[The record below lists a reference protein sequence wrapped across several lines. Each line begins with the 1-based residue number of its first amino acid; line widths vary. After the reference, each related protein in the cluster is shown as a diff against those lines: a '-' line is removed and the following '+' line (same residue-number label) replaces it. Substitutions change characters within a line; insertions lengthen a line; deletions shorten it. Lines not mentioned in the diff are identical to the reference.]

1 MTEYWKSQGNHFC
14 KYCKCWIS
22 DNKMSRAIHEQG
34 VRHKEAVEE
43 KLSEIRR
50 KQAAEVKVAKDETH
64 FLKKMEE
71 AALRDYKKKDIK
83 ENRDFTAKLYNN
95 EDLPDVDEKYEN
107 IRQANVQGPRLPGE
121 AEPKQ
126 AKFEHMLKAGE
137 ALAAS
142 KGEDRFIAPVKANA
156 SGTKWH
162 NPAPPKLWY
171 EAKTDDDTLYY
182 WNTKSKE
189 SRWDPPPGGYVTI
202 AEQEEEAAKKEKT
215 GSKRK
220 RMEAHRKKMAA
231 EPVVEEAKPEPKADR
246 YGGGGWKT
254 IETVAPAPKV
264 DLGLPAQSEGRLQ
277 PVIQAVSDRQ
287 YTFKEKTIGSLGG
300 ETVVGAKPV
309 INFRKRKNQSIRQRE
324 DD

>member
-22 DNKMSRAIHEQG
+22 DNKVSRSIHEGG

-50 KQAAEVKVAKDETH
+50 KQAAEVKTAKDETH

-95 EDLPDVDEKYEN
+95 EDLPDIEEKYEN
-107 IRQANVQGPRLPGE
+107 IRQANVAGPRLPGE
-121 AEPKQ
+121 PEPKHL
-126 AKFEHMLKAGE
+126 KFEHMLKAGE
-137 ALAAS
+137 ALAAT
-142 KGEDRFIAPVKANA
+142 KGEERFIAPVKANS

-162 NPAPPKLWY
+162 NPAPPKVWY

-182 WNTKSKE
+182 WNTNTKE
-189 SRWDPPPGGYVTI
+189 SRWDPPPGGYVSI
-202 AEQEEEAAKKEKT
+202 AEQEEVASKKDKVVFKKAKRIE
-215 GSKRK
+215 
-220 RMEAHRKKMAA
+220 EQRKKFAKQ
-231 EPVVEEAKPEPKADR
+231 VEEEPKPEQEKADR
-246 YGGGGWKT
+246 YGGAGWKT
-254 IETVAPAPKV
+254 VSAPAPVQKV
-264 DLGLPAQSEGRLQ
+264 DLGLPAHSESRLA
-277 PVIQAVSDRQ
+277 PVIQAAPDRQ
-287 YTFKEKTIGSLGG
+287 YTFKEKTVESLGDIQ
-300 ETVVGAKPV
+300 GAKPV
-309 INFRKRKNQSIRQRE
+309 ITFRKRKNQSIRQRE